1 MGNKQIYIMEKNK
14 VDMYIVAN
22 AEKFSSDKLG
32 LIRMKLLELD
42 DDKFTMLQCIELKN
56 TTTMLLF
63 SLFLGH
69 WGVDRFMV
77 GETGL
82 GVLKLITC
90 GGAGVWTVID
100 WFLVTQYTKDY
111 NFNKLMMT
119 LGY

>member
-1 MGNKQIYIMEKNK
+1 
-14 VDMYIVAN
+14 
-22 AEKFSSDKLG
+22 
-32 LIRMKLLELD
+32 
-42 DDKFTMLQCIELKN
+42 
-56 TTTMLLF
+56 
-63 SLFLGH
+63 
-69 WGVDRFMV
+69 MV